1 MQYIAAKLLK
11 INERG
16 KYVDPETLS
25 PDNPAENVKLL
36 AQEEDIFQTARLI
49 NCGWFGMGVSLFEIV
64 VALFSWAL

>member
-64 VALFSWAL
+64 VALFS